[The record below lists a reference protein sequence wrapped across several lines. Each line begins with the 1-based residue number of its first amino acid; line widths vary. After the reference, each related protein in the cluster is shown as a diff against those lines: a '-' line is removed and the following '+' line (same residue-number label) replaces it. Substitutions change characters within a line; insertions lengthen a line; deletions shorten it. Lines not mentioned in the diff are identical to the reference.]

1 MKKIFEIYKDDIR
14 SIFKNYAAI
23 IVLAALCIIPSL
35 YAWFNIKASWDPYS
49 QDATSGI
56 KVGVVNLDKGANFSG
71 KDINIGDEVIGQL
84 KDNKQ
89 LGWQFV
95 SAEEAERNVENGN
108 YYASITI
115 PENFSKDLTS
125 ILSDNVTKGEIIY
138 TVNEKINAIAP
149 KITVKG
155 ATALQEQVSKSIVE
169 TVSNAIFGV
178 ANEVGIQ
185 LEEQIPK
192 ITTIY
197 NSLVKIQGSFGDIN
211 NTVDKAADGAEKI
224 QTLITEIQ
232 NDIPKVQD
240 TLTDAQD

>member
-95 SAEEAERNVENGN
+95 SEEEAERNVENGN
-108 YYASITI
+108 YYAHT
-115 PENFSKDLTS
+115 L
-125 ILSDNVTKGEIIY
+125 
-138 TVNEKINAIAP
+138 
-149 KITVKG
+149 
-155 ATALQEQVSKSIVE
+155 
-169 TVSNAIFGV
+169 
-178 ANEVGIQ
+178 
-185 LEEQIPK
+185 
-192 ITTIY
+192 
-197 NSLVKIQGSFGDIN
+197 N
-211 NTVDKAADGAEKI
+211 NTVVAPPRMLIAILENNYQPDGSVIIPEVLRPYMGGTEKI
-224 QTLITEIQ
+224 VV
-232 NDIPKVQD
+232 K
-240 TLTDAQD
+240 